1 MKCPK
6 CKSEI
11 RTAHINIQ
19 ADIAQCVKC
28 NDVFKISENF
38 EEPEDISFSISNT
51 PNGTW
56 FKTGFNETIIGAST
70 RSPIAFFLVPF
81 MIVWTGASLGGVYGT
96 QIVNREFDLIQSLF
110 GIPFI
115 LGSILFWTLAL
126 MAIWGKVEITL
137 NNKGGKIFTG
147 IGTIGK
153 NKHFLWSDVTTIKAN
168 QLNSRY
174 SGKQGSSLILE
185 GTKRISFGSG
195 LKEDRKYYL
204 YKAMKSILSKKQ

>member
-56 FKTGFNETIIGAST
+56 FKTGYNETIIGAST

-81 MIVWTGASLGGVYGT
+81 MLVWSGASLGGIYGT
-96 QIVNREFDLIQSLF
+96 QIIDREFDLIQSLF

-115 LGSILFWTLAL
+115 LGSLLFWTLAL

-153 NKHFLWSDVTTIKAN
+153 NKHFLWSDVTSIKGN
-168 QLNSRY
+168 HPNYRY
-174 SGKQGSSLILE
+174 PGRQVSNLVLE
-185 GTKRISFGSG
+185 GNKKISFGSG
-195 LKEDRKYYL
+195 LKENRKLYL
-204 YKAMKSILSKKQ
+204 YKAMRSILSKKQ